1 MAGRGGGGKAGCLLP
16 VWWGADSGGRRAL
29 GLCQQLLSLKD
40 AGQSMTG
47 PSGVLGNTRNIS
59 LLCWTYKGVSTRKG
73 HWEPQTDV
81 SSAGYGPAQLFY
93 WCPVV

>member
-1 MAGRGGGGKAGCLLP
+1 
-16 VWWGADSGGRRAL
+16 
-29 GLCQQLLSLKD
+29 
-40 AGQSMTG
+40 MTG
-47 PSGVLGNTRNIS
+47 PSGVPGNTRNIS
-59 LLCWTYKGVSTRKG
+59 LLCWTYKGVSTWKG